1 MVRKKIESA
10 TDQRKFTLVYNDF
23 LESDLLNH
31 YEKSVFIA
39 LKKYA
44 DNDTMRAFPSLN
56 KLHKITGISLSQV
69 RRSIDH
75 MKELGVI
82 SVEHRTDEDKG
93 YQSNIYTLYDYA
105 EIWSVDAVSSK
116 DIAAVANE
124 VSEMK
129 LISELRS
136 RGYTVTKEKGLE
148 TEPTKAQYQAPQLNQ
163 FDVVNSTADSGES
176 QDLERYTLDQIKQI
190 FDYNVMVQD
199 NPYQQQDIDSVMNIL
214 YTTMNTT
221 KATVRIAGE
230 DKPSMV
236 VIAKLMKLNNESIMY
251 AIEKFSEQTERIKN
265 PTLYMLTILH
275 NAPEQFNLDK
285 KNQERNKIAKEDHSQ
300 EEKKI
305 DGENIISKNSFANF
319 KQRTYDYDS
328 LEKELL
334 DRRNNS

>member
-1 MVRKKIESA
+1 MARKKIKSA

-93 YQSNIYTLYDYA
+93 HQSNLYTLYDYA
-105 EIWSVDAVSSK
+105 EIWNVGSSE

-124 VSEMK
+124 ISEMK
-129 LISELRS
+129 LVAELRS
-136 RGYTVTKEKGLE
+136 RGYTVTKEKGLAS
-148 TEPTKAQYQAPQLNQ
+148 EPTKAHTQAPDLKPFNI
-163 FDVVNSTADSGES
+163 VNTTTNSGES
-176 QDLERYTLDQIKQI
+176 QDLERYTLDQIKQL
-190 FDYNVMVQD
+190 FDYDVMIQD
-199 NPYQQQDIDSVMNIL
+199 NPYRQQDIDSVMNIL

-221 KATVRIAGE
+221 KATIRIARE

-236 VIAKLMKLNNESIMY
+236 VIGKLMKLSYSEIMY
-251 AIEKFSEQTERIKN
+251 AIEKYQEQTERIKN
-265 PTLYMLTILH
+265 PTSYMLTLLY
-275 NAPEQFNLDK
+275 NSKEQMNLDIT
-285 KNQERNKIAKEDHSQ
+285 NQVSHDMAHWNT
-300 EEKKI
+300 EE
-305 DGENIISKNSFANF
+305 
-319 KQRTYDYDS
+319 
-328 LEKELL
+328 
-334 DRRNNS
+334 

>member
-1 MVRKKIESA
+1 MARKKIKSA

-93 YQSNIYTLYDYA
+93 HQSNLYTLYDYA
-105 EIWSVDAVSSK
+105 EIWSVGSSE

-124 VSEMK
+124 ISEMK
-129 LISELRS
+129 LVAELRS
-136 RGYTVTKEKGLE
+136 RGYTVTKEKGLDN
-148 TEPTKAQYQAPQLNQ
+148 EPTKAHYQAPQLNQ
-163 FDVVNSTADSGES
+163 FDIVNTTTNFGES
-176 QDLERYTLDQIKQI
+176 QDLERYTLDQIKQL
-190 FDYNVMVQD
+190 FDYDVMIQD
-199 NPYQQQDIDSVMNIL
+199 NPYRQQDVDSVMNIL

-221 KATVRIAGE
+221 KTTIRIAGE
-230 DKPSMV
+230 NKPSMV
-236 VIAKLMKLNNESIMY
+236 VVGKLMKLSYSEIMY
-251 AIEKFSEQTERIKN
+251 AIEKYQEQTERIKN
-265 PTLYMLTILH
+265 PTSYMLTLLY
-275 NAPEQFNLDK
+275 NSKEQMNLDIT
-285 KNQERNKIAKEDHSQ
+285 NQVSHDMAHWNT
-300 EEKKI
+300 EE
-305 DGENIISKNSFANF
+305 
-319 KQRTYDYDS
+319 
-328 LEKELL
+328 
-334 DRRNNS
+334 

>member
-1 MVRKKIESA
+1 MARKRIKSA

-93 YQSNIYTLYDYA
+93 HQSNLYTLYDYA
-105 EIWSVDAVSSK
+105 EIWSVGSSE
-116 DIAAVANE
+116 DIAAVADE
-124 VSEMK
+124 ISEMK
-129 LISELRS
+129 LVSVLRS
-136 RGYTVTKEKGLE
+136 RGYTVTKEKGLVS
-148 TEPTKAQYQAPQLNQ
+148 TEPTKVTAETSTKQFNQ
-163 FDVVNSTADSGES
+163 FDIVNTTTNSGES
-176 QDLERYTLDQIKQI
+176 QLERYTTDQIKQL
-190 FDYNVMVQD
+190 FDYDIMIQD
-199 NPYQQQDIDSVMNIL
+199 NPYRQQDIDSVMNIL
-214 YTTMNTT
+214 YTTVNTT
-221 KATVRIAGE
+221 KATIRIAGE

-236 VIAKLMKLNNESIMY
+236 VIGKLMKLHKESIMY

-265 PTLYMLTILH
+265 PTSYMLTILY
-275 NAPEQFNLDK
+275 NAPEQFNLDIQ
-285 KNQERNKIAKEDHSQ
+285 NQVSHDMAHWNT
-300 EEKKI
+300 EE
-305 DGENIISKNSFANF
+305 
-319 KQRTYDYDS
+319 
-328 LEKELL
+328 
-334 DRRNNS
+334 